1 MLILL
6 NSPTGMWVEE
16 MRGPSGNEGSSL
28 ICSRS
33 AEKGRWWRPTSSSP
47 RSPFNQDQKEAVS
60 MAVVESCEWSHVT
73 GCVES
78 QMHGVQREP
87 VFRDLG
93 HTVWP

>member
-1 MLILL
+1 M
-6 NSPTGMWVEE
+6 
-16 MRGPSGNEGSSL
+16 
-28 ICSRS
+28 
-33 AEKGRWWRPTSSSP
+33 PTSSSP

-78 QMHGVQREP
+78 QDARAMREP